1 MSATLS
7 VEAESNQ
14 TTRLSNPKVDNPTP
28 VNVRLRRLAIVH
40 QRAAVSRAMRLAGIH
55 GRDKPT
61 LDDLARAEDPI
72 APRWRWVKP
81 PPPTE
86 ADIRAAAAATVRTPS
101 WRMAQDMLT
110 SIENQGR
117 AAMPHATRMLF
128 AAWTGMPEHKMANTN
143 AWEAGQR
150 HAERWRLV
158 LDVLAA
164 MLNAVDVR
172 VPDAWLSAISE
183 ADLKTAAA
191 VAAQLGFITTPVRDM
206 DTPDAKRA
214 RCPMHHRRVLRRRAA
229 TARQHLAALLGTIGA
244 GGAPYAD
251 HYAVTCWRERQAAA
265 EAFGL
270 ARVLLFEDGQQ
281 VPLWG
286 VMESSRKARLAALYA
301 QTLGLDELAD
311 RRGLL
316 PVFITMTLPPQHHPN
331 PQHGQPYAGLEW
343 EDAPCPG
350 ETDAAM
356 GGLWRLLRARLAAN
370 DIDLL
375 GLRVVEPHQDG
386 CPHLHALLYLQ
397 DEAQAERLDWH
408 IQELCPEPVKGKRIA
423 SKLMT
428 LDRTKAKPATYVMK
442 YLLKCLPA
450 GEAAAAHAD
459 GTITDGDPDHLAH
472 HAEVQAW
479 ASERRLRRFAW
490 LGLHGIRTTW
500 QRIRAM
506 TDDEIEHAPD
516 AMQEAAHAMRT
527 GAWADA
533 LEAMGAIRADGR
545 ERVRLTYATK
555 ENAYGEDVKR
565 PHGLAM
571 GDWHMPLCRRACK
584 IVRPQKTPHD
594 RTPLPSAG
602 QESNKGF
609 TVTVSCPREATDGG
623 VDDGGTGRT
632 GPPDS
637 TSQDGTS
644 AHPLEPELTNNPQT
658 RERPSH
664 DRTLANKRPPLAWT
678 PGMFRARTTDTM
690 PPMPDKMRPRMRLR
704 TEMDDVDLAAMAVP
718 DPSPPRNPSA
728 SIPPHAEPGA

>member
-1 MSATLS
+1 VSVILSAR
-7 VEAESNQ
+7 AESDK
-14 TTRLSNPKVDNPTP
+14 TTRPSEPKVDNPAP
-28 VNVRLRRLAIVH
+28 VTARLRRLAIVH
-40 QRAAVSRAMRLAGIH
+40 QRAAISRAMRLAGIH

-81 PPPTE
+81 SSPTE
-86 ADIRAAAAATVRTPS
+86 ADISAAAVATVRTPT

-110 SIENQGR
+110 SIEDQVR
-117 AAMPHATRMLF
+117 VAMPYATRTLF
-128 AAWTGMPEHKMANTN
+128 AAWTAMPEREMANTD

-150 HAERWRLV
+150 HAERWRPV
-158 LDVLAA
+158 LDVLSA
-164 MLNAVDVR
+164 MLEAVDVR

-183 ADLKTAAA
+183 DDLKAAAA
-191 VAAQLGFITTPVRDM
+191 VAAELGLLTTPARDM
-206 DTPDAKRA
+206 ETPDAKRA
-214 RCPMHHRRVLRRRAA
+214 RCPMHHRRRLRRRAA

-270 ARVLLFEDGQQ
+270 SRVLLFEDGQQ

-301 QTLGLDELAD
+301 QTLGLDELTQ

-316 PVFITMTLPPQHHPN
+316 PVFLTMTLPPQHHPN
-331 PQHGQPYAGLEW
+331 PRHGQPYAGLEW

-356 GGLWRLLRARLAAN
+356 GGLWKQLRARLAAD

-386 CPHLHALLYLQ
+386 CPHLHAMMYLQ
-397 DEAQAERLDWH
+397 DQEQSNRLDWH
-408 IQELCPEPVKGKRIA
+408 LQELCPEPVKGERIA

-428 LDRTKAKPATYVMK
+428 LDRTKARPATYVMK

-450 GEAAAAHAD
+450 HEDAAVHAD
-459 GTITDGDPDHLAH
+459 GTVRDGDPDHLAH
-472 HAEVQAW
+472 YAEVQAW

-506 TDDEIEHAPD
+506 TDDEIEYAPD
-516 AMQEAAHAMRT
+516 AVQEAAHAMRE

-545 ERVRLTYATK
+545 ERVRLTYAVK
-555 ENAYGEDVKR
+555 KNSYGEDVKR
-565 PHGLAM
+565 PDGLAM
-571 GDWHMPLCRRACK
+571 EDWHMPLRRRACK
-584 IVRPQKTPHD
+584 IVRPQQAPHD
-594 RTPLPSAG
+594 RTPLPSQG
-602 QESNKGF
+602 QESNKGI
-609 TVTVSCPREATDGG
+609 TVTVSCPRAEADGSVDGG
-623 VDDGGTGRT
+623 GGGRT
-632 GPPDS
+632 GPPHGTGQGGTPETDS
-637 TSQDGTS
+637 E
-644 AHPLEPELTNNPQT
+644 PLLTNAPWTLGRRSLDQSRTPST
-658 RERPSH
+658 RSGIP
-664 DRTLANKRPPLAWT
+664 
-678 PGMFRARTTDTM
+678 RAFRTT
-690 PPMPDKMRPRMRLR
+690 L
-704 TEMDDVDLAAMAVP
+704 DDIDLEAMAVHM
-718 DPSPPRNPSA
+718 DEEA
-728 SIPPHAEPGA
+728 LAA

>member
-1 MSATLS
+1 MSAS
-7 VEAESNQ
+7 SSAEAEGKK
-14 TTRLSNPKVDNPTP
+14 TTRPSEPKVDKHP
-28 VNVRLRRLAIVH
+28 VVAQLRRLAIVH
-40 QRAAVSRAMRLAGIH
+40 QGAAISRAMRLAGIH
-55 GRDKPT
+55 GQDRPT
-61 LDDLARAEDPI
+61 LDDLARVEDPV
-72 APRWRWVKP
+72 APQWRWAKP
-81 PPPTE
+81 TPPTI
-86 ADIRAAAAATVRTPS
+86 DGIRAAAAATVRTPT

-110 SIENQGR
+110 STEDQVR

-128 AAWTGMPEHKMANTN
+128 AAWTAMPEREMANRER
-143 AWEAGQR
+143 WEAGQR
-150 HAERWRLV
+150 HAERWLPV
-158 LDVLAA
+158 LDMLSA
-164 MLNAVDVR
+164 MLDAVDVR

-183 ADLKTAAA
+183 TDLKTAAA

-270 ARVLLFEDGQQ
+270 SRVLLFEDGQQ
-281 VPLWG
+281 VSLWG

-331 PQHGQPYAGLEW
+331 PRHGLPYAGLEW

-356 GGLWRLLRARLAAN
+356 GGLWTLLRARLAAD

-386 CPHLHALLYLQ
+386 CPHLHALLYFQ
-397 DEAQAERLDWH
+397 DQTQSDRLDWH
-408 IQELCPEPVKGKRIA
+408 LQELCPEPVKGKRIA
-423 SKLMT
+423 SKLVT

-450 GEAAAAHAD
+450 HEDAARHAD
-459 GTITDGDPDHLAH
+459 GAITDGDPDHLAH

-565 PHGLAM
+565 PDGLAM
-571 GDWHMPLCRRACK
+571 GDWHMPLRRRACK
-584 IVRPQKTPHD
+584 IVRPQQAPHD
-594 RTPLPSAG
+594 RTPPPSAG

-609 TVTVSCPREATDGG
+609 TVTVSCPRAAADGG
-623 VDDGGTGRT
+623 VDRGGGGRT

-637 TSQDGTS
+637 TSQDGTPV
-644 AHPLEPELTNNPQT
+644 HPLEPELTNTPQT

-664 DRTLANKRPPLAWT
+664 DQTPVNKWLPLAWT
-678 PGMFRARTTDTM
+678 PGMFRARTTDTTPLM
-690 PPMPDKMRPRMRLR
+690 PEEVRPRRRLR
-704 TEMDDVDLAAMAVP
+704 TEMDDVDLAAMAVL
-718 DPSPPRNPSA
+718 DPPPPQNPYA
-728 SIPPHAEPGA
+728 PVPPHAEPGA

>member
-1 MSATLS
+1 MSATLFAS
-7 VEAESNQ
+7 AESEK
-14 TTRLSNPKVDNPTP
+14 TTRPSKSKVDKP
-28 VNVRLRRLAIVH
+28 VPVTARLRRLAIVH
-40 QRAAVSRAMRLAGIH
+40 QSAAISRAMRLAGIH

-86 ADIRAAAAATVRTPS
+86 ADISAAALATVRTPT
-101 WRMAQDMLT
+101 WRLAQDMLT
-110 SIENQGR
+110 SIEDQVC
-117 AAMPHATRMLF
+117 AAMPSATRTLF
-128 AAWTGMPEHKMANTN
+128 AAWNAMPERKIANTD

-150 HAERWRLV
+150 HAERWRPV
-158 LDVLAA
+158 LDVLSA
-164 MLNAVDVR
+164 MLDAVDVR

-183 ADLKTAAA
+183 DNLKATATANA
-191 VAAQLGFITTPVRDM
+191 HLGLLTTPARDM
-206 DTPDAKRA
+206 DASDAKRA
-214 RCPMHHRRVLRRRAA
+214 RCPMHQRRALRRRAA
-229 TARQHLAALLGTIGA
+229 TARQHLAALLGTVGA

-270 ARVLLFEDGQQ
+270 SRVLLFEDGQQ

-331 PQHGQPYAGLEW
+331 PRHGLPYAGLEW
-343 EDAPCPG
+343 EDAPCPE

-356 GGLWRLLRARLAAN
+356 GGLWTLLRARLAAD

-386 CPHLHALLYLQ
+386 CPHLHALLYFQ
-397 DEAQAERLDWH
+397 DQAQSDRLDWH
-408 IQELCPEPVKGKRIA
+408 LQELCPEPVKGKRIA
-423 SKLMT
+423 SKLVM

-450 GEAAAAHAD
+450 HEDAARHAD

-545 ERVRLTYATK
+545 ERVRLTYATR

-565 PHGLAM
+565 PDGLAM
-571 GDWHMPLCRRACK
+571 GDWHMLLRRRACK
-584 IVRPQKTPHD
+584 IVRPQQAPHD
-594 RTPLPSAG
+594 RTPPPSAG

-609 TVTVSCPREATDGG
+609 TVTVSCPREALN
-623 VDDGGTGRT
+623 GGTGCSGPGRT
-632 GPPDS
+632 GPPSSPEQAMESD
-637 TSQDGTS
+637 TT
-644 AHPLEPELTNNPQT
+644 PEPELTNARRT
-658 RERPSH
+658 RERRNLDWRETARASLGIP
-664 DRTLANKRPPLAWT
+664 RTL
-678 PGMFRARTTDTM
+678 RTTW
-690 PPMPDKMRPRMRLR
+690 
-704 TEMDDVDLAAMAVP
+704 DDVDLMAMAVCSNNE
-718 DPSPPRNPSA
+718 DKVA
-728 SIPPHAEPGA
+728 A